1 MRYFSIIKGKMEE
14 LLGFDPK
21 DLTPTFYIYYTNKL
35 RGYPAKRAVERN
47 TFKYFS
53 EQDLKDKNMTMYLI

>member
-1 MRYFSIIKGKMEE
+1 MKYIGVIDNKLEE
-14 LLGFDPK
+14 LFGFDPK
-21 DLTPTFYIYYTNKL
+21 DLAPTFYIYYTNKL

-47 TFKYFS
+47 NFEYFS

>member
-1 MRYFSIIKGKMEE
+1 MEE